1 MREELGIGRY
11 HTRTNYTL
19 LLTKENIMEKD
30 ITYIDEKGVE
40 HTIIYSQGFIWNITI
55 EDEEEEL

>member
-1 MREELGIGRY
+1 
-11 HTRTNYTL
+11 
-19 LLTKENIMEKD
+19 MEKD